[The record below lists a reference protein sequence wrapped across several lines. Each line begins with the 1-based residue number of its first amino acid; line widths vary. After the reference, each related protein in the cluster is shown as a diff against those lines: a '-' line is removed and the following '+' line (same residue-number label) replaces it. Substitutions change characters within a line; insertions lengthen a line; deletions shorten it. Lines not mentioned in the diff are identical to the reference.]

1 MRANAA
7 RAGSHS
13 GMPVNG
19 REPLRAVA
27 PRTPERGL
35 DCEALAPRTPALAGF
50 AALAFAAGVEA
61 AATVAG
67 AAAGVLAAGAAGV
80 ALGFFVAGVV
90 VCVEPQVVFFATSEP
105 QLGGRHVCVEPH
117 DGVDDSL
124 RPQPVDEYP
133 FTAWTSL

>member
-35 DCEALAPRTPALAGF
+35 DCDALAPRTPALAGF

-67 AAAGVLAAGAAGV
+67 AAAGVLAAAGAAGVLAAGAAGV
-80 ALGFFVAGVV
+80 ALVFFVAGVV
-90 VCVEPQVVFFATSEP
+90 VCVDPQVVFFATSEP
-105 QLGGRHVCVEPH
+105 QLG
-117 DGVDDSL
+117 
-124 RPQPVDEYP
+124 
-133 FTAWTSL
+133 